1 MAAQKSS
8 YFLLTPATSTT
19 SLHDVSSTSCLQQQ
33 QNKLTDIKTN
43 TMKNSKKQQQ
53 VEETKE
59 NKEELTETKTPAT
72 TTTTTTKKTTARK
85 RAATSRRR
93 PSIILCNTSVSSSSS
108 TSTSTIRRPIVQN
121 VPESKVT
128 SANTNITHHV
138 VAHKQAKLSLSV
150 SAATKSC
157 SNIQKSSVLADVAV
171 VSEASKP
178 PTTTFSNPIG
188 AGVSLSQFY
197 LRYAPKNS
205 FYSTTASV
213 RSCHR
218 KFGPSNPMPEL
229 TWASSSALWS
239 AMKDKE
245 QNYLRDAAYLKRH
258 PGI

>member
-1 MAAQKSS
+1 
-8 YFLLTPATSTT
+8 
-19 SLHDVSSTSCLQQQ
+19 
-33 QNKLTDIKTN
+33 
-43 TMKNSKKQQQ
+43 MKNSKKQQQQ

-59 NKEELTETKTPAT
+59 NKEEPFETKAPAT
-72 TTTTTTKKTTARK
+72 TTTTSKKTTARK

-108 TSTSTIRRPIVQN
+108 TSTSTIRRPIAQN
-121 VPESKVT
+121 VPEPKIT
-128 SANTNITHHV
+128 SSNNTNHV

-157 SNIQKSSVLADVAV
+157 SNIQKSSVLADVAA

-178 PTTTFSNPIG
+178 PSTTTTTFPNPIG
-188 AGVSLSQFY
+188 DGVSLSQFY

-205 FYSTTASV
+205 FYSTTASI

-218 KFGPSNPMPEL
+218 KLGPSNPMPEL

>member
-1 MAAQKSS
+1 
-8 YFLLTPATSTT
+8 
-19 SLHDVSSTSCLQQQ
+19 
-33 QNKLTDIKTN
+33 
-43 TMKNSKKQQQ
+43 MKNSKKQQQQ

-59 NKEELTETKTPAT
+59 NKEEPSETKTQAT
-72 TTTTTTKKTTARK
+72 TTTTSATATKKTTARK

-93 PSIILCNTSVSSSSS
+93 PSMILCNTSVSSSSS
-108 TSTSTIRRPIVQN
+108 TSTSSTIRRPIAQN
-121 VPESKVT
+121 VPESKIT
-128 SANTNITHHV
+128 SSNANHA

-157 SNIQKSSVLADVAV
+157 SNLQKSSVLADVAAV

-178 PTTTFSNPIG
+178 PTTTFPNPIG

-205 FYSTTASV
+205 FYSTSASI

>member
-1 MAAQKSS
+1 
-8 YFLLTPATSTT
+8 
-19 SLHDVSSTSCLQQQ
+19 
-33 QNKLTDIKTN
+33 
-43 TMKNSKKQQQ
+43 MKNSKKQQQQ

-59 NKEELTETKTPAT
+59 NKEEPSETKTET
-72 TTTTTTKKTTARK
+72 TTTTATTKKATARK

-108 TSTSTIRRPIVQN
+108 TSTSTIRRPIAQN
-121 VPESKVT
+121 VPEPKFT
-128 SANTNITHHV
+128 SSNTNHV
-138 VAHKQAKLSLSV
+138 VAHKQAKLSQSV

-157 SNIQKSSVLADVAV
+157 SNLQKSSVLADVAA

-178 PTTTFSNPIG
+178 PSTTTTTTTFPNPIG